1 MRIIAYNNK
10 CKEVSNVPK
19 TVREVVKILKKN
31 GFNKIDQ
38 NGSHMKFY
46 NRETKRTTMVPSHK
60 GDIPI
65 GTEKEIWKQAG
76 LK

>member
-1 MRIIAYNNK
+1 M
-10 CKEVSNVPK
+10 PK

-31 GFNKIDQ
+31 GFAKIDQ

-46 NRETKRTTMVPSHK
+46 NAESNRTTIVPNHK

-65 GTEKEIWKQAG
+65 GTENNIWKQAG